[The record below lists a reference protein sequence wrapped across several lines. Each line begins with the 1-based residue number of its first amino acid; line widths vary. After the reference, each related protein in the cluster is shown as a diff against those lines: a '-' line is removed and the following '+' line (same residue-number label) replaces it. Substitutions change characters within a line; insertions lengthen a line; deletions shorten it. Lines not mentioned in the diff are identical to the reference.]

1 MIILLTWTHVII
13 LHRHLRELVIRQQR
27 DNQLYVTT
35 DSWKFPARTN
45 DLILLKDRGRASGQ
59 QINHVKIFT
68 LRFLRWDLLNY
79 KLLFRKKKIYKFL
92 LFDLIFLHLF
102 VELFF

>member
-13 LHRHLRELVIRQQR
+13 LHRHLRELVIRQQQ

-59 QINHVKIFT
+59 QIHHVKIFT

-92 LFDLIFLHLF
+92 LFNLIFLHRF

>member
-1 MIILLTWTHVII
+1 MYKYLFLKSFPFFNDHKKNPYNYETGFNELKCYVNKVVIILLTWTHVII

-45 DLILLKDRGRASGQ
+45 DLILLKDRGRADGQ
-59 QINHVKIFT
+59 QINHIMIFI
-68 LRFLRWDLLNY
+68 NS
-79 KLLFRKKKIYKFL
+79 
-92 LFDLIFLHLF
+92 
-102 VELFF
+102 